1 MIRLVVVAV
10 ALVSSTLPLMARG
23 PIPPLPNS
31 RSLPMHFDWRQ
42 EGPADTCGK
51 GCRTWISAVG
61 AITADTPREFD
72 DFTKGRD
79 ARGATIVL
87 DSEGGSTLGALSL
100 GRSIRSLNMTTTVGR
115 TTELMSTDGANP
127 RASLSP
133 RADCES
139 MCTFVLLAGVKRSV
153 PPEARVLVHEIWLG
167 DRRSDATAATYSA
180 EDLVLV
186 QRDIG
191 RLALYTVEMGG
202 DIALLDTALRI
213 PPWEPMRLLTPD
225 ELRRMRL
232 NTVDNPFDAATAV
245 VATNSGPAATT
256 VSLRPSGITE
266 RGWALIDKPGLK
278 ALARRHP
285 LTREGE
291 DIGRFDVM
299 ISCADSADV
308 YNVTYVER
316 RRGSEQRA
324 PEPLTDVTIMMG
336 PKSAALKVASSQM
349 GNRTAEVSSV
359 ARGVIPAAQ
368 MQAFADA
375 NDRSMTVIASS
386 GAEQQTTI
394 RVGNTGVADGFPQL
408 ASSCSK
414 KTASAN

>member
-1 MIRLVVVAV
+1 
-10 ALVSSTLPLMARG
+10 
-23 PIPPLPNS
+23 
-31 RSLPMHFDWRQ
+31 
-42 EGPADTCGK
+42 
-51 GCRTWISAVG
+51 
-61 AITADTPREFD
+61 
-72 DFTKGRD
+72 
-79 ARGATIVL
+79 
-87 DSEGGSTLGALSL
+87 
-100 GRSIRSLNMTTTVGR
+100 
-115 TTELMSTDGANP
+115 
-127 RASLSP
+127 
-133 RADCES
+133 
-139 MCTFVLLAGVKRSV
+139 
-153 PPEARVLVHEIWLG
+153 VLVHQIWLG

-202 DIALLDTALRI
+202 AIEVLDMALRI
-213 PPWEPMRLLTPD
+213 PPWEPMRLLSQD

-232 NTVDNPFDAATAV
+232 NTVDNPFDATAAV

-266 RGWALIDKPGLK
+266 RGWALIEKPGLR

-285 LTREGE
+285 LTKEGE

-299 ISCADSADV
+299 ISCADTADA

-324 PEPLTDVTIMMG
+324 PELLTDVTIMMG
-336 PKSAALKVASSQM
+336 PKSATLKVSSSQM
-349 GNRTAEVSSV
+349 GNRSAEVSSV

-386 GAEQQTTI
+386 GAESQTTI

-408 ASSCSK
+408 ASSCTK